1 MYLLFM
7 KFSFT
12 ESCCR
17 LMRHTQQQRISKIP
31 PTTTGTK
38 ILRSMKSK
46 SSSSPSFFTGVA
58 RIMLLGLVVGWIVGD
73 RVGAKDVVG
82 FMVAVGEVVG
92 EVVGVLVGELV
103 SEGFVPLVTPEEVT
117 LP

>member
-82 FMVAVGEVVG
+82 FVVAVGA

-103 SEGFVPLVTPEEVT
+103 SEGLISIVTPEEVT